1 MDLLSMLGVT
11 GLRPASFKGVAFY
24 VDETEGTFGR
34 RTVVHEYP
42 YRDVP
47 FVEDLGKAADALS
60 FTGFVMTQAACE
72 ALIAAIQ
79 SEGAGTLIHPW
90 SGSHFVAHDGPVRV
104 QYPRASGGR
113 FVFSLSFIEAGEN
126 TEPDVEED
134 AGGLLGGLI
143 DDALDAVGLQFAKE
157 WLNDIAGWADMAL
170 SRVDALMAGIEYYLT
185 PFEQAMSLIKSIQ
198 SGGLLSKPLELYYRI
213 SGLLNQASNIR
224 LLPFGSKLE
233 FNRMM
238 AKSSA
243 FVVKKRTDAAQVNLL
258 VLAGAMDMPWNHSAS
273 VVGSTGNTGGFSSS
287 TDGSSGSTSSGGSLG
302 GGGTEQEWGNGSFN
316 ADIRDLVQ
324 QQRERPEWTYPHTPS
339 SVTDLPLMPPS
350 LADAVRRTLVLN
362 QAKELGS
369 YEYDSKDDIVAAR
382 DECVALLDLELA
394 QCDNDIFRALQQVR
408 MQIVR
413 TAAARLP
420 TLREVETLQTKAVLP
435 ALVLAYQ
442 VNGSI
447 DAYDDLVARN
457 KVRQPL
463 YVPAGKVEV
472 VRDGQ

>member
-1 MDLLSMLGVT
+1 M
-11 GLRPASFKGVAFY
+11 
-24 VDETEGTFGR
+24 
-34 RTVVHEYP
+34 
-42 YRDVP
+42 
-47 FVEDLGKAADALS
+47 
-60 FTGFVMTQAACE
+60 
-72 ALIAAIQ
+72 
-79 SEGAGTLIHPW
+79 
-90 SGSHFVAHDGPVRV
+90 
-104 QYPRASGGR
+104 
-113 FVFSLSFIEAGEN
+113 
-126 TEPDVEED
+126 
-134 AGGLLGGLI
+134 
-143 DDALDAVGLQFAKE
+143 
-157 WLNDIAGWADMAL
+157 
-170 SRVDALMAGIEYYLT
+170 
-185 PFEQAMSLIKSIQ
+185 
-198 SGGLLSKPLELYYRI
+198 
-213 SGLLNQASNIR
+213 
-224 LLPFGSKLE
+224 
-233 FNRMM
+233 
-238 AKSSA
+238 
-243 FVVKKRTDAAQVNLL
+243 
-258 VLAGAMDMPWNHSAS
+258 
-273 VVGSTGNTGGFSSS
+273 
-287 TDGSSGSTSSGGSLG
+287 G

-447 DAYDDLVARN
+447 AAYDDLVARN